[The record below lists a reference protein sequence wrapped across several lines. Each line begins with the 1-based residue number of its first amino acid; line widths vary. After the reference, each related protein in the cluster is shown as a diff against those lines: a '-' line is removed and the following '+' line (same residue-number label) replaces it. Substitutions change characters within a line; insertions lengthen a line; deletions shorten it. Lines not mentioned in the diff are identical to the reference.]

1 MAVKTARINTV
12 SFSYSNV
19 AKNWLVC
26 KPGDILTLVQWAGGQ
41 MYVDLATPESLIW
54 GICDDKKVF
63 SETNEIKE
71 LDRVNYTPIAWDN
84 TYKMEVSGEWTP
96 KVGYFYTMT
105 ADQKIDLSTESDSV
119 GQFMVQ
125 DINDAYIEV
134 RFVSNQG
141 LFVPQYS
148 DVRLESIRETN
159 PDSDPFD
166 GLYTFVLSNGTEIS
180 GDFSALAWYLWD
192 VEITGNLLVDK
203 SLTVT
208 EDAAITGDATIG
220 GTADITGKI
229 TGGNGAEITGDL
241 SATWD
246 ATIGGAA
253 AVTWNLS
260 TDGNATVAGT
270 ATIGGNTSITGDI
283 SATGDATVGWT
294 LGVTGNTTLGGT
306 ADITWDTTIGGDT
319 SITGDTTIGGDATVS
334 GKVAATG
341 DVQTQADL
349 KAGADLHVGW
359 DATIAGD
366 TTIQADVTITWDTA
380 IGGETHISWTLWVAS
395 AAQFNSAVDI
405 DQDLN
410 VDGSGHVGGSL
421 RVDHEVTVN
430 EELILGPNATAPQF
444 ILQAEKNVANGVA
457 ALDANGKISD
467 SVLPPLAIGETFVV
481 SSEADMLALT
491 AQRGDICVRTDISK
505 TYIKLNNDNPST
517 MADWQ
522 LFYTSGEVI
531 SVNGQTG
538 TVVLDADDI
547 DDTTTTNKFVTA
559 AEKTTWNNKQ
569 NAIWYTPEN
578 QAYKD
583 TISLVNSADHYPS
596 SSLTATLLAGKQDTI
611 GYTPENVA
619 NKDANA
625 LTDSTTKYP
634 SSHAVLDKL
643 TEKENVTNKDTSTL
657 VDSTSHYPSSHVMV
671 DQLATKQA
679 TLVSGTN
686 IKTINNQS
694 LLGSG
699 NIDISIN
706 IAFYTETTSAW
717 ATTYTLQHTPI
728 SDSSIM
734 VFTDSGTALFP
745 TTDYTCASG
754 VITFSNLWATE
765 HAIIRV
771 VSAN

>member
-26 KPGDILTLVQWAGGQ
+26 KPGDVLTLVEWAGGQ

-63 SETNEIKE
+63 SETNETKE

-84 TYKMEVSGEWTP
+84 TYKMEVSWEGTP
-96 KVGYFYTMT
+96 KVGFFYTMT
-105 ADQKIDLSTESDSV
+105 DDQKIDLSTESNSV

-134 RFVSNQG
+134 RFVVNQG
-141 LFVPQYS
+141 LAVPQYE
-148 DVRLESIRETN
+148 DVRLESIEETN

-166 GLYTFVLSNGTEIS
+166 GLYTFTLSNGTQIS

-192 VEITGNLLVDK
+192 VT
-203 SLTVT
+203 
-208 EDAAITGDATIG
+208 
-220 GTADITGKI
+220 
-229 TGGNGAEITGDL
+229 ITGDL
-241 SATWD
+241 TVQKRITATEDITTAGNITATGDIEWADVTASGTVSAN
-246 ATIGGAA
+246 
-253 AVTWNLS
+253 AVES
-260 TDGNATVAGT
+260 TTSITAET
-270 ATIGGNTSITGDI
+270 ATINGALQAGDATLEDITASTITTS
-283 SATGDATVGWT
+283 GDATVGW
-294 LGVTGNTTLGGT
+294 
-306 ADITWDTTIGGDT
+306 
-319 SITGDTTIGGDATVS
+319 
-334 GKVAATG
+334 KVLATG

-349 KAGADLHVGW
+349 KAAGALNVGT

-366 TTIQADVTITWDTA
+366 ATVQGDSRVEWNEVIVGTET
-380 IGGETHISWTLWVAS
+380 IGGNTTISWTLWVAS
-395 AAQFNSAVDI
+395 AAHFSNSVDI
-405 DQDLN
+405 DVDLN
-410 VDGSGHVGGSL
+410 VDGSAHVGWSQTI
-421 RVDHEVTVN
+421 DHDLTVN
-430 EELILGPNATAPQF
+430 EDLILWPNAAAPQF

-457 ALDANGKISD
+457 ALDANGKIAD

-559 AEKTTWNNKQ
+559 ADKTTWNNKQ

-578 QAYKD
+578 QSLKD
-583 TISLVNSADHYPS
+583 QVSLVNSSDHYPS
-596 SSLTATLLAGKQDTI
+596 SSLLATLLSQKQDSI
-611 GYTPENVA
+611 GFTPENVA
-619 NKDANA
+619 NKDTA
-625 LTDSTTKYP
+625 
-634 SSHAVLDKL
+634 
-643 TEKENVTNKDTSTL
+643 TL
-657 VDSTSHYPSSHVMV
+657 VDSSTHYPSSHVMH
-671 DQLATKQA
+671 DLLNTKQD
-679 TLVSGTN
+679 TLQNQVN
-686 IKTINNQS
+686 IKSVNNQS

-699 NIDISIN
+699 NIDIKIN
-706 IAFYTETTSAW
+706 IAFYTETTSAG
-717 ATTYTLQHTPI
+717 AATYTLQHTPI

-745 TTDYTCASG
+745 TTDYTCANG
-754 VITFSNLWATE
+754 VITFSNLWASE

>member
-26 KPGDILTLVQWAGGQ
+26 KPGDVLTLVEWAGGQ

-63 SETNEIKE
+63 SETNETKE

-84 TYKMEVSGEWTP
+84 TYKMEVSWEGTP

-105 ADQKIDLSTESDSV
+105 DDQKIDLSTESNSV

-134 RFVSNQG
+134 RFVVNQG
-141 LFVPQYS
+141 LAVPQYE
-148 DVRLESIRETN
+148 DVRLESIEETN

-166 GLYTFVLSNGTEIS
+166 GLYTFTLSNGTQIS

-192 VEITGNLLVDK
+192 VT
-203 SLTVT
+203 
-208 EDAAITGDATIG
+208 
-220 GTADITGKI
+220 
-229 TGGNGAEITGDL
+229 ITGDL
-241 SATWD
+241 TVQKGITATEDIEAGGDIKATGNVEWADVTASGTVSANAIESATSIT
-246 ATIGGAA
+246 AE
-253 AVTWNLS
+253 
-260 TDGNATVAGT
+260 T
-270 ATIGGNTSITGDI
+270 ATINGALQAGDATLEDITASSITT
-283 SATGDATVGWT
+283 SGDATVGW
-294 LGVTGNTTLGGT
+294 
-306 ADITWDTTIGGDT
+306 
-319 SITGDTTIGGDATVS
+319 
-334 GKVAATG
+334 KVAATG

-349 KAGADLHVGW
+349 KAAGALNVGTN
-359 DATIAGD
+359 ATIAGNATVQGD
-366 TTIQADVTITWDTA
+366 SRVEWNEVIVGTET
-380 IGGETHISWTLWVAS
+380 IGGNTTISWTLWVAS
-395 AAQFNSAVDI
+395 AAHFSNSVDI
-405 DQDLN
+405 DVDLN
-410 VDGSGHVGGSL
+410 VDGSAHIGWSQTI
-421 RVDHEVTVN
+421 DHDLTVN
-430 EELILGPNATAPQF
+430 EDLILWPNAAAPQF

-505 TYIKLNNDNPST
+505 TYIKLNNNNPST

-559 AEKTTWNNKQ
+559 ADKTTWNNKQ

-578 QAYKD
+578 QALKD
-583 TISLVNSADHYPS
+583 QVSLVNSSDHYPS
-596 SSLTATLLAGKQDTI
+596 SSLLATLLSQKQDSI
-611 GYTPENVA
+611 GFTPENVA
-619 NKDANA
+619 NKDTA
-625 LTDSTTKYP
+625 
-634 SSHAVLDKL
+634 
-643 TEKENVTNKDTSTL
+643 TL
-657 VDSTSHYPSSHVMV
+657 VDSSTHYPSSHVV
-671 DQLATKQA
+671 HDLLNTKQD
-679 TLVSGTN
+679 TLQNQVN
-686 IKTINNQS
+686 IKSINNQS
-694 LLGSG
+694 LLGAG
-699 NIDISIN
+699 NIDIKIN
-706 IAFYTETTSAW
+706 IAFYTETTSAG
-717 ATTYTLQHTPI
+717 AATYTLQHTPI

-745 TTDYTCASG
+745 TTDYTCANG
-754 VITFSNLWATE
+754 VITFSNLWASE

>member
-26 KPGDILTLVQWAGGQ
+26 KPGDVLTLVEWAGGQ

-63 SETNEIKE
+63 SETNETKE

-84 TYKMEVSGEWTP
+84 TYKMEVSWEGTP
-96 KVGYFYTMT
+96 KVGFFYTMT
-105 ADQKIDLSTESDSV
+105 ADQKIDLSTESNSV

-134 RFVSNQG
+134 RFVVNQW
-141 LFVPQYS
+141 LAVPQYS
-148 DVRLESIRETN
+148 DVRLESIEETN

-166 GLYTFVLSNGTEIS
+166 GLYTFTLSNGTQIS

-192 VEITGNLLVDK
+192 VT
-203 SLTVT
+203 
-208 EDAAITGDATIG
+208 
-220 GTADITGKI
+220 
-229 TGGNGAEITGDL
+229 ITGDL
-241 SATWD
+241 TVQKGITATED
-246 ATIGGAA
+246 ITTAGDITATGDIEWADITASGD
-253 AVTWNLS
+253 VS
-260 TDGNATVAGT
+260 GNAIL
-270 ATIGGNTSITGDI
+270 ATTSITAETAVINDTLQAGD
-283 SATGDATVGWT
+283 ATLEDITASSITTSGDATVGW
-294 LGVTGNTTLGGT
+294 
-306 ADITWDTTIGGDT
+306 
-319 SITGDTTIGGDATVS
+319 
-334 GKVAATG
+334 KVIATG

-349 KAGADLHVGW
+349 KAAGALNVGTN
-359 DATIAGD
+359 ATIAGNATVQGD
-366 TTIQADVTITWDTA
+366 SRVEWNEVIVGTET
-380 IGGETHISWTLWVAS
+380 IGGNTTISWTLWVAS
-395 AAQFNSAVDI
+395 AAHFSDSVDV
-405 DQDLN
+405 DEDLN
-410 VDGSGHVGGSL
+410 IDWSVHVGGSAT
-421 RVDHEVTVN
+421 VDHDLTVN
-430 EELILGPNATAPQF
+430 EELILWPNATAPQF

-505 TYIKLNNDNPST
+505 TYIKLNNNNPST

-531 SVNGQTG
+531 SVNGETG
-538 TVVLDADDI
+538 AVVLDADDI
-547 DDTTTTNKFVTA
+547 SDLGTTNKFVTA

-578 QAYKD
+578 QALKD
-583 TISLVNSADHYPS
+583 QVSLVNSSDHYPS
-596 SSLTATLLAGKQDTI
+596 SSLLATLLSQKQDSI
-611 GYTPENVA
+611 GFTPENVA
-619 NKDANA
+619 NKDTA
-625 LTDSTTKYP
+625 
-634 SSHAVLDKL
+634 
-643 TEKENVTNKDTSTL
+643 TL
-657 VDSTSHYPSSHVMV
+657 VDSSTHYPSSHVV
-671 DQLATKQA
+671 HDLLNTKQD
-679 TLVSGTN
+679 TLQNQVN
-686 IKTINNQS
+686 IKSINNQS

-699 NIDISIN
+699 NIDIKIN
-706 IAFYTETTSAW
+706 IAFYTETTSAG
-717 ATTYTLQHTPI
+717 AATYTLQHTPI

-745 TTDYTCASG
+745 TTDYTCANG
-754 VITFSNLWATE
+754 VITFSNLWSSE

>member
-26 KPGDILTLVQWAGGQ
+26 KPGDILTLVEWVGGQ

-63 SETNEIKE
+63 SETNETKE

-84 TYKMEVSGEWTP
+84 TYKMEVSWEGTP
-96 KVGYFYTMT
+96 KVGFFYTMT
-105 ADQKIDLSTESDSV
+105 ADQKIDLSTESNSV

-134 RFVSNQG
+134 RFVVNQG
-141 LFVPQYS
+141 LAVPQYS

-166 GLYTFVLSNGTEIS
+166 WLYTFVLSNGTEIT

-192 VEITGNLLVDK
+192 VT
-203 SLTVT
+203 
-208 EDAAITGDATIG
+208 
-220 GTADITGKI
+220 
-229 TGGNGAEITGDL
+229 ITGDL
-241 SATWD
+241 TVQKGITATEDIEAGGDIKATGNVEWADVTASGTVSANAIESATSIT
-246 ATIGGAA
+246 AE
-253 AVTWNLS
+253 
-260 TDGNATVAGT
+260 T
-270 ATIGGNTSITGDI
+270 ATISG
-283 SATGDATVGWT
+283 ALQAGDATLEDITADSIATSGDANVGW
-294 LGVTGNTTLGGT
+294 
-306 ADITWDTTIGGDT
+306 
-319 SITGDTTIGGDATVS
+319 
-334 GKVAATG
+334 KVIATG

-349 KAGADLHVGW
+349 KAAGALNVGTN
-359 DATIAGD
+359 ATIAGNETVQGD
-366 TTIQADVTITWDTA
+366 SRVEWNEVIVGNET
-380 IGGETHISWTLWVAS
+380 IGGNTTISWTLWVAS
-395 AAQFNSAVDI
+395 AAQFSDSVDI
-405 DQDLN
+405 DEDLN
-410 VDGSGHVGGSL
+410 VDGSSHIAGSQTIDG
-421 RVDHEVTVN
+421 VETVN
-430 EELILGPNATAPQF
+430 DSFVLWPNATAPQF
-444 ILQAEKNVANGVA
+444 ILQAEKNAANGVA

-505 TYIKLNNDNPST
+505 TYIKLNNNNPST

-559 AEKTTWNNKQ
+559 ADKTTWNNKQ

-578 QAYKD
+578 QALKD
-583 TISLVNSADHYPS
+583 QVSLVNSSDHYPS
-596 SSLTATLLAGKQDTI
+596 SSLLATLLSQKQDSI
-611 GYTPENVA
+611 GFTPENVA
-619 NKDANA
+619 NKDTA
-625 LTDSTTKYP
+625 
-634 SSHAVLDKL
+634 
-643 TEKENVTNKDTSTL
+643 TL
-657 VDSTSHYPSSHVMV
+657 VDSSTHYPSSHVV
-671 DQLATKQA
+671 HDLLNTKQD
-679 TLVSGTN
+679 TLQNQVN
-686 IKTINNQS
+686 IKSINNQS

-699 NIDISIN
+699 NIDIKIN
-706 IAFYTETTSAW
+706 IAFYTETTSAG
-717 ATTYTLQHTPI
+717 AATYTLQHTPI

-745 TTDYTCASG
+745 TTDYTCANG
-754 VITFSNLWATE
+754 VITFSNLWASE

>member
-26 KPGDILTLVQWAGGQ
+26 KPGDVLTLVEWAGGQ

-63 SETNEIKE
+63 SETNETKE

-84 TYKMEVSGEWTP
+84 TYKMEVSWEGTP

-105 ADQKIDLSTESDSV
+105 ADQKIDLSTESNSV

-134 RFVSNQG
+134 RFVVNQG
-141 LFVPQYS
+141 LAVPQYS
-148 DVRLESIRETN
+148 DVRLESIEETN

-166 GLYTFVLSNGTEIS
+166 GLYTFTLSNGTQIS

-192 VEITGNLLVDK
+192 VT
-203 SLTVT
+203 
-208 EDAAITGDATIG
+208 
-220 GTADITGKI
+220 
-229 TGGNGAEITGDL
+229 ITGDL
-241 SATWD
+241 TVQKGISATEDITTEGDVEWVNVTASGTVSANAIES
-246 ATIGGAA
+246 ATSITAE
-253 AVTWNLS
+253 
-260 TDGNATVAGT
+260 T
-270 ATIGGNTSITGDI
+270 ATINGALQAGDATLEDITAESITT
-283 SATGDATVGWT
+283 SGDATVGW
-294 LGVTGNTTLGGT
+294 
-306 ADITWDTTIGGDT
+306 
-319 SITGDTTIGGDATVS
+319 
-334 GKVAATG
+334 KVIATG

-349 KAGADLHVGW
+349 KAAGALNVGTN
-359 DATIAGD
+359 ATIAGNA
-366 TTIQADVTITWDTA
+366 TVQWDSRVEWNEVIVGNET
-380 IGGETHISWTLWVAS
+380 IGGNTTISWTLWVAS
-395 AAQFNSAVDI
+395 AAHFSNSVDI
-405 DQDLN
+405 DVDLN
-410 VDGSGHVGGSL
+410 VDGSAHVGWSQTI
-421 RVDHEVTVN
+421 DHDLTVN
-430 EELILGPNATAPQF
+430 EDLILWPNAAAPQF

-505 TYIKLNNDNPST
+505 TYIKLNDNNPST

-522 LFYTSGEVI
+522 VFYTSGEVI

-569 NAIWYTPEN
+569 NAIGYTPEN

-583 TISLVNSADHYPS
+583 QVSLVNSSDHYPS
-596 SSLTATLLAGKQDTI
+596 SSLLATLLWQKQDTI
-611 GYTPENVA
+611 GFTPENVA
-619 NKDANA
+619 NKDTA
-625 LTDSTTKYP
+625 
-634 SSHAVLDKL
+634 
-643 TEKENVTNKDTSTL
+643 TL
-657 VDSTSHYPSSHVMV
+657 VDSTSHYPSSHVMY

-694 LLGSG
+694 VLGSW

-706 IAFYTETTSAW
+706 LAFYTETTSAG
-717 ATTYTLQHTPI
+717 AATYTLQHTPI

-745 TTDYTCASG
+745 TTDYTCANG
-754 VITFSNLWATE
+754 VITFSNLWASE

>member
-26 KPGDILTLVQWAGGQ
+26 KPGDVLTLVEWEWGQ

-63 SETNEIKE
+63 SETNETKE

-84 TYKMEVSGEWTP
+84 TYKMEVSWEGTP

-105 ADQKIDLSTESDSV
+105 DDQKIDLSTESNSV

-134 RFVSNQG
+134 RFVVNQG
-141 LFVPQYS
+141 LAVPQYE
-148 DVRLESIRETN
+148 DVRLESIEETN

-166 GLYTFVLSNGTEIS
+166 GLYTFTLSNGTEIS

-192 VEITGNLLVDK
+192 VT
-203 SLTVT
+203 
-208 EDAAITGDATIG
+208 
-220 GTADITGKI
+220 
-229 TGGNGAEITGDL
+229 ITGDL
-241 SATWD
+241 TVQKGITATEDITTEWNVEWAD
-246 ATIGGAA
+246 
-253 AVTWNLS
+253 VTAS
-260 TDGNATVAGT
+260 GTVSGNAIESTTSITAET
-270 ATIGGNTSITGDI
+270 ATINGALQAGDATLEDITADTVTTS
-283 SATGDATVGWT
+283 GDATVGW
-294 LGVTGNTTLGGT
+294 
-306 ADITWDTTIGGDT
+306 
-319 SITGDTTIGGDATVS
+319 
-334 GKVAATG
+334 KVIATG

-349 KAGADLHVGW
+349 KSAWALNVGT

-366 TTIQADVTITWDTA
+366 ATVQGDSRIEWNEVIVGTET
-380 IGGETHISWTLWVAS
+380 IGGNTTISWTLGVAS
-395 AAQFNSAVDI
+395 AAHFSDSVDV
-405 DQDLN
+405 DEDLN
-410 VDGSGHVGGSL
+410 VDWSAHIGGSAT
-421 RVDHEVTVN
+421 VDHDLTVN
-430 EELILGPNATAPQF
+430 EELILWPNATAPQF
-444 ILQAEKNVANGVA
+444 ILQAEKNAANGVA
-457 ALDANGKISD
+457 ALDANGKVSN
-467 SVLPPLAIGETFVV
+467 SVLPPLAVGQTFVV
-481 SSEADMLALT
+481 DSEANQLALT
-491 AQRGDICVRTDISK
+491 AQTWDICVRTDISK
-505 TYIKLNNDNPST
+505 TYIKLNDNNPST

-522 LFYTSGEVI
+522 VFYTSGEVI

-559 AEKTTWNNKQ
+559 ADKATWNAKQ

-583 TISLVNSADHYPS
+583 QVSLVNSSDHYPS
-596 SSLTATLLAGKQDTI
+596 SSLLATLLNQKQDSL
-611 GYTPENVA
+611 GFTPENVA
-619 NKDANA
+619 NKDTA
-625 LTDSTTKYP
+625 
-634 SSHAVLDKL
+634 
-643 TEKENVTNKDTSTL
+643 TL
-657 VDSTSHYPSSHVMV
+657 VDSTTHYPSSHVLH
-671 DQLATKQA
+671 DQLITKQD
-679 TLVSGTN
+679 TLQSWVN

-694 LLGSG
+694 ILGSG
-699 NIDISIN
+699 DIQVGPK
-706 IAFYTETTSAW
+706 FYYETTSAW

-728 SDSSIM
+728 SDSSII

-745 TTDYTCASG
+745 TTDYTCANG
-754 VITFSNLWATE
+754 VLTFSNLWATE

>member
-26 KPGDILTLVQWAGGQ
+26 KPGDILTLVEWAGGQ

-63 SETNEIKE
+63 SETNETKE

-84 TYKMEVSGEWTP
+84 TYKMEVSWEGTP
-96 KVGYFYTMT
+96 KVGFFYTMT
-105 ADQKIDLSTESDSV
+105 DDQKIDLSTESNSV

-134 RFVSNQG
+134 RFVVNQG
-141 LFVPQYS
+141 LAVPQYE
-148 DVRLESIRETN
+148 DVKLESIEETN

-166 GLYTFVLSNGTEIS
+166 GLYTFTLSNGTQIS

-192 VEITGNLLVDK
+192 VT
-203 SLTVT
+203 
-208 EDAAITGDATIG
+208 
-220 GTADITGKI
+220 
-229 TGGNGAEITGDL
+229 ITGDL
-241 SATWD
+241 TVQKGITATENITTEGDVGW
-246 ATIGGAA
+246 AN
-253 AVTWNLS
+253 VTAS
-260 TDGNATVAGT
+260 GTVSGNAVESTTSITAET
-270 ATIGGNTSITGDI
+270 ATINGALQAGDATLEDITASTITTS
-283 SATGDATVGWT
+283 GDATVGW
-294 LGVTGNTTLGGT
+294 
-306 ADITWDTTIGGDT
+306 
-319 SITGDTTIGGDATVS
+319 
-334 GKVAATG
+334 KVLATG

-349 KAGADLHVGW
+349 KSAWALNVGT

-366 TTIQADVTITWDTA
+366 ATVQGDSRIEWNEVIVGTET
-380 IGGETHISWTLWVAS
+380 IGGNTTISWTLWVAS
-395 AAQFNSAVDI
+395 AAHFSDSVDI
-405 DQDLN
+405 DEDLN
-410 VDGSGHVGGSL
+410 VDGSSHIAGSQTIDG
-421 RVDHEVTVN
+421 VETVN
-430 EELILGPNATAPQF
+430 DSFVLWPNATAPQF
-444 ILQAEKNVANGVA
+444 ILQAEKNAANGVA

-559 AEKTTWNNKQ
+559 ADKTTWNNKQ
-569 NAIWYTPEN
+569 NAIGYTPEN
-578 QAYKD
+578 QALKD
-583 TISLVNSADHYPS
+583 QVSLVNSSDHYPS
-596 SSLTATLLAGKQDTI
+596 SSLLATLLGQKQDSLWFV
-611 GYTPENVA
+611 PENVA
-619 NKDANA
+619 NKDTA
-625 LTDSTTKYP
+625 
-634 SSHAVLDKL
+634 
-643 TEKENVTNKDTSTL
+643 TL
-657 VDSTSHYPSSHVMV
+657 VDSTTHYPSSHVLH
-671 DQLATKQA
+671 DQLATKQD

-694 LLGSG
+694 ILGSG
-699 NIDISIN
+699 NILVGPK
-706 IAFYTETTSAW
+706 FYYETTNQGAAS
-717 ATTYTLQHTPI
+717 YQLGHTPI
-728 SDSSIM
+728 SDSSII
-734 VFTDSGTALFP
+734 VFTDSWTVLFP
-745 TTDYTCASG
+745 TTDYTCVNG
-754 VITFSNLWATE
+754 LITFTNLWSTE
-765 HAIIRV
+765 SAIIWV
-771 VSAN
+771 VSNE

>member
-63 SETNEIKE
+63 SETNETKE

-84 TYKMEVSGEWTP
+84 TYKMEVSWEGTP
-96 KVGYFYTMT
+96 KVGFFYTMT
-105 ADQKIDLSTESDSV
+105 ADQKIDLSTESSSV

-134 RFVSNQG
+134 RFVVNQG
-141 LFVPQYS
+141 LAVPQYD

-166 GLYTFVLSNGTEIS
+166 GLYTFTLSNGTEIT

-192 VEITGNLLVDK
+192 VT
-203 SLTVT
+203 
-208 EDAAITGDATIG
+208 
-220 GTADITGKI
+220 
-229 TGGNGAEITGDL
+229 ITGDL
-241 SATWD
+241 TVQKGITATEDIEAGGDIKATGNVEWADVTASGTVSANAIESATSIT
-246 ATIGGAA
+246 AE
-253 AVTWNLS
+253 
-260 TDGNATVAGT
+260 T
-270 ATIGGNTSITGDI
+270 ATINGALQAGDTTLEDITASSITT
-283 SATGDATVGWT
+283 SGDATVGW
-294 LGVTGNTTLGGT
+294 
-306 ADITWDTTIGGDT
+306 
-319 SITGDTTIGGDATVS
+319 
-334 GKVAATG
+334 KVIATG

-349 KAGADLHVGW
+349 KAAGALNVGTN
-359 DATIAGD
+359 ATIAGNA
-366 TTIQADVTITWDTA
+366 TVQWDSRVEWNEVIVGNET
-380 IGGETHISWTLWVAS
+380 IGGNTTISWTLWVAS
-395 AAQFNSAVDI
+395 AAHFNNSVDI
-405 DQDLN
+405 DVDLN
-410 VDGSGHVGGSL
+410 VDGSAHVGWSQTI
-421 RVDHEVTVN
+421 DHDLTVN
-430 EELILGPNATAPQF
+430 EDLILWPDAAAPQF
-444 ILQAEKNVANGVA
+444 ILQTEKNVANGVA

-491 AQRGDICVRTDISK
+491 AQIGDICVRTDISK
-505 TYIKLNNDNPST
+505 TYIKLNNNNPST

-531 SVNGQTG
+531 SVNGETG
-538 TVVLDADDI
+538 AVVLDADDI
-547 DDTTTTNKFVTA
+547 SDLGTTNKFVTA

-578 QAYKD
+578 QALKD
-583 TISLVNSADHYPS
+583 QVSLVNSSDHYPS
-596 SSLTATLLAGKQDTI
+596 SSLLATLLSQKQDSI
-611 GYTPENVA
+611 GFTPENEA
-619 NKDANA
+619 NKDTA
-625 LTDSTTKYP
+625 
-634 SSHAVLDKL
+634 
-643 TEKENVTNKDTSTL
+643 TL
-657 VDSTSHYPSSHVMV
+657 VDSSTHYPSSHVV
-671 DQLATKQA
+671 HDLLNTKQA
-679 TLVSGTN
+679 TLQNQVN
-686 IKTINNQS
+686 IKSINNQS

-699 NIDISIN
+699 NIDIKIN
-706 IAFYTETTSAW
+706 IAFYTETTSAG
-717 ATTYTLQHTPI
+717 AATYTLQHTPI

-745 TTDYTCASG
+745 TTDYTCANG
-754 VITFSNLWATE
+754 VITFSNLWASE